1 MIRRWNLNV
10 KGYILMN
17 MDAEKSA
24 QIEHLWRT
32 YLTTGEF
39 AKETRQRQ
47 FFRLLPGHP
56 RCKNCY
62 APFSGAGGQVVKLLY
77 GKRPANMNPRLC
89 NVCEVFAAEYQGGAD
104 IELTML
110 FVDVRGSTTLAEQ
123 MSPMVYSQLINRFYT
138 VVTRIMV
145 RTDALIDKIIGDQ
158 AAGMYV
164 PGFAG
169 SDHAKKALKAAQD
182 IMKATGHGT
191 AKGPWI
197 SLGAGVHTGVA
208 FVGSLGSEDGTSDI
222 TVLGD
227 AANTAARLSSHANIG
242 EILISTTASKAIG
255 LETTN
260 FEHRVLALKG
270 KSEQVHVSVLKDFES
285 RAPQ

>member
-1 MIRRWNLNV
+1 
-10 KGYILMN
+10 MN
-17 MDAEKSA
+17 MDTEKA
-24 QIEHLWRT
+24 AKIEHLWRS
-32 YLTTGEF
+32 YLTTGDF
-39 AKETRQRQ
+39 PKESRQRR

-77 GKRPANMNPRLC
+77 GKRPANMNPQLC
-89 NVCEVFAAEYQGGAD
+89 NICEVFASQYQGGAE

-123 MSPMVYSQLINRFYT
+123 MSPKEFSQLINRFYI
-138 VVTRIMV
+138 VATRIMV
-145 RTDALIDKIIGDQ
+145 WTDALIDKIIGDQ

-169 SDHAKKALKAAQD
+169 SDHAQKAMQAAQE
-182 IMKATGHGT
+182 IMKATEHGT
-191 AKGPWI
+191 TGNPWI

-208 FVGSLGSEDGTSDI
+208 FVGSLGSDDGTSDI

-227 AANTAARLSSHANIG
+227 AANTAARLSSLAGIG
-242 EILISTTASKAIG
+242 EILVSTTASSAG
-255 LETTN
+255 ELDTSNLEQRN
-260 FEHRVLALKG
+260 LELKG
-270 KSEQVHVSVLKDFES
+270 KSEQVSVSVLKHYE
-285 RAPQ
+285 PQKN